1 MTEPKAVSNTQLDE
15 NENLDTEFGDPKLM
29 NDGDEGDESV
39 EQNVADLKRLLSEA
53 RQRLA
58 KIENALRHAG

>member
-1 MTEPKAVSNTQLDE
+1 MTEPKATSYPQVDE
-15 NENLDTEFGDPKLM
+15 NEDLDMEFGDPKLM
-29 NDGDEGDESV
+29 GDGDEGSESV

-58 KIENALRHAG
+58 NIEKALRHAG

>member
-1 MTEPKAVSNTQLDE
+1 MTEPKAANIPQVDE
-15 NENLDTEFGDPKLM
+15 NESLDIEFGDPKLM
-29 NDGDEGDESV
+29 GGGDEAESV

-58 KIENALRHAG
+58 NIEKAVQHAG

>member
-1 MTEPKAVSNTQLDE
+1 MTEPKAANNSQANE
-15 NENLDTEFGDPKLM
+15 NEGLDIEFGDSTLM
-29 NDGDEGDESV
+29 NDGDEGSESV

-58 KIENALRHAG
+58 NIDKALRHAG